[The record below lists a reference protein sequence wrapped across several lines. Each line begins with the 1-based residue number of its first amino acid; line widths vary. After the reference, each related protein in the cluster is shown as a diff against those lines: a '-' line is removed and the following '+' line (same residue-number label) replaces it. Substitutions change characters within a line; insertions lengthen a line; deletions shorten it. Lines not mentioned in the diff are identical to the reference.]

1 MLMILSVL
9 IRDLRDC
16 ISPREDL
23 ERTLYP
29 GGLVDVSLV
38 LLLHP
43 VPGPSRRFHSHL
55 RVKVDGGEGTLPVAA
70 LRANQKCEGGVATA
84 NQTAC
89 MSCTDKLAK

>member
-1 MLMILSVL
+1 M
-9 IRDLRDC
+9 
-16 ISPREDL
+16 
-23 ERTLYP
+23 
-29 GGLVDVSLV
+29 SLV

-70 LRANQKCEGGVATA
+70 PGANQKCEGVTAT